1 MSDGESKARREDG
14 LRGLGG
20 SSARGVRQFW
30 PIEVAEGVRQGGG
43 LRMEILSRGLP
54 ESQKACKACLP
65 GSPTLP
71 GAETGRTA
79 VPSLCVGWSE
89 STTMLCAPDKKCGA
103 APCRAQA
110 GSSWC
115 PPRAGSQTW
124 PPTDGLCGHFHQHSG
139 SSCCCCCC

>member
-1 MSDGESKARREDG
+1 M
-14 LRGLGG
+14 
-20 SSARGVRQFW
+20 
-30 PIEVAEGVRQGGG
+30 EVAEGVRQGGR

-89 STTMLCAPDKKCGA
+89 STTMLCAQDKKYGVGPLQGPGRVLMVSSQGRLA
-103 APCRAQA
+103 DLASHRRALRA
-110 GSSWC
+110 F
-115 PPRAGSQTW
+115 PPALWKLLLLLLSHVSRVR
-124 PPTDGLCGHFHQHSG
+124 LCATP
-139 SSCCCCCC
+139 